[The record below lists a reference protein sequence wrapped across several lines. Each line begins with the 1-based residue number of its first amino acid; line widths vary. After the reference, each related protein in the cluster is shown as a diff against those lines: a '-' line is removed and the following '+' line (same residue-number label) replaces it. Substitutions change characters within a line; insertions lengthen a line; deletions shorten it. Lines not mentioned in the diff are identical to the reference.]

1 MQGFSFEAID
11 RSISLVDR
19 LAKVWWIDKS
29 IAQIERDRFTPR
41 GNWSNYFIYLI
52 YITLIFAYLRRRW
65 MRSERSVSWPNDCW
79 VIAPISCNM
88 IGHNNTVDTSRVTSF
103 CKFVTSLI
111 SEIIESN
118 NGGDGAEVE

>member
-1 MQGFSFEAID
+1 
-11 RSISLVDR
+11 
-19 LAKVWWIDKS
+19 
-29 IAQIERDRFTPR
+29 
-41 GNWSNYFIYLI
+41 
-52 YITLIFAYLRRRW
+52 
-65 MRSERSVSWPNDCW
+65 
-79 VIAPISCNM
+79 M